1 MGIGI
6 GIGRGIGIGI
16 WYKII
21 EESAKCGRW
30 SRI

>member
-1 MGIGI
+1 MCMGIGL
-6 GIGRGIGIGI
+6 GIGMGI